1 MKELGL
7 YIHIPFCVSKC
18 YYCNFNS
25 QAGQDNLKETYIKA
39 IIKEIVAFSSN
50 ATDCVVSSIY
60 IGGGTP
66 SCMSEGCIRDVM
78 NAIKSNYNLSN
89 NAEISIE
96 ANPNSVTIE
105 KAREWRECG
114 INRVSVGLQSANDSL
129 LKAINRAHTLE
140 EYLSAIKVLKSVGFS
155 NINTDIMLG
164 LPNQTLKDVKDTL
177 KVVLKN
183 KIPHISAYSLILEE
197 GTPLHTM
204 VNSGKITLPG
214 EDEVVKMYD
223 YVYKTLKRHN
233 INRYEVS
240 NFAKKGLKC
249 IHNYNCWNMVEYV
262 GFGVGANSY
271 FNRLRWGNIESIKAY
286 IDNISSDLSVKDFEG
301 KESNEDLYDEYIML
315 KLRTTEGVD
324 LKKVKD
330 EYYFDLLSLKKD
342 EISRL
347 LKYGLIDIKNNHLFA
362 TCDGFKV
369 LNQIILEL
377 VY

>member
-25 QAGQDNLKETYIKA
+25 QAGQDNLKEDYVKA

-50 ATDCVVSSIY
+50 ATDYEVTTIY

-66 SCMSEGCIRDVM
+66 SCMSEGQIGNIM
-78 NAIKSNYNLSN
+78 SAIKGNYNLSSN
-89 NAEISIE
+89 VEISIE

-105 KAREWRECG
+105 KAREWRESG

-129 LKAINRAHTLE
+129 LKSINRAHTLE
-140 EYLSAIKVLKSVGFS
+140 DYVNAIKTLKSVGFS
-155 NINTDIMLG
+155 NINSDIMLG

-197 GTPLHTM
+197 GTLLHKM
-204 VNSGKITLPG
+204 VNSGEVSLPC
-214 EDEVVKMYD
+214 EDDVVKMYD
-223 YVYKTLKRHN
+223 YVYMALKRHK

-240 NFAKKGLKC
+240 NFAKKNYMC

-271 FNRLRWGNIESIKAY
+271 FNRLRWGNIESIKNY
-286 IDNISSDLSVKDFEG
+286 IDNMSTGQSVKDFEE

-315 KLRTTEGVD
+315 KLRTMEGVD
-324 LKKVKD
+324 LIKVKE
-330 EYYFDLLSLKKD
+330 EYCFDLLNLKKD
-342 EISRL
+342 EISKL